1 MKHSKRM
8 LLLSVLGAV
17 FLCAV
22 LIIPSL
28 GKSPGQTEDE
38 RFAAFTRELFLQE
51 ISSNTM
57 TLHYTLAAPSAY
69 GVKDAPVTFGLYSA
83 KSKAGAAAALENMLE
98 TLSGF
103 SRPDLSE
110 GSRLTYDILE
120 DQLPRELA
128 LSAFPY
134 YEEVFSPSLGA
145 QAQLPVLLAEYAF
158 YSEADI
164 QNYLSLLSQLDTY
177 YDSLLEYERER
188 ARAGFFM
195 SDETADAVIT
205 QCRDFIAGSKDHFL
219 LSTFEDRLDALDF
232 LTEEEKNAYT
242 ASNRTA
248 VFGHVLP
255 AYETLIQELTKL
267 KGTGTNPYGLCYYDR
282 GADYYAALAACTTG
296 SGRSMDEIIS
306 LLDE

>member
-177 YDSLLEYERER
+177 Y
-188 ARAGFFM
+188 
-195 SDETADAVIT
+195 
-205 QCRDFIAGSKDHFL
+205 
-219 LSTFEDRLDALDF
+219 STL
-232 LTEEEKNAYT
+232 
-242 ASNRTA
+242 
-248 VFGHVLP
+248 VFVV
-255 AYETLIQELTKL
+255 
-267 KGTGTNPYGLCYYDR
+267 
-282 GADYYAALAACTTG
+282 
-296 SGRSMDEIIS
+296 
-306 LLDE
+306 